1 MQISRYLMYC
11 LGPAAWFVADE
22 ANTMHKITTLIA
34 IGRENAG
41 NALLRPI

>member
-1 MQISRYLMYC
+1 MHISRYLMYS
-11 LGPAAWFVADE
+11 LGPATWFVGE
-22 ANTMHKITTLIA
+22 ESNTLHKITTLIA